1 MFNQLGLTEGEGM
14 AYQVISNARDNPNTT
29 VYPINRDI
37 HPGIYIPENFDFDPL
52 ALTQRLREESSNIT
66 FYDDGIVTAIEED
79 STGVKLYVSNGKQTD
94 DIRAKQVVIA
104 TNGFRSDNNLEGKL
118 KTYAG
123 FVVSFEDQQTDAP
136 NLVVLPDPKTPYS
149 FSYGGRDDG
158 HLWIGGGDLPVTLT
172 NGRVVIDE
180 REPIANVVSTTR
192 MLFPHL
198 ANTPPHSIHFGVYA
212 CTEDSAPIVG
222 RFGDTSRVFYAV
234 GCNGINT
241 PLLYGTRLLPALMGY
256 EDLRAED
263 KPLVDLI
270 SPARFSPS

>member
-104 TNGFRSDNNLEGKL
+104 TNCFRSDNNLEGKL

-158 HLWIGGGDLPVTLT
+158 HLWIGGGDLLVSLT
-172 NGRVVIDE
+172 NGSAVIDE
-180 REPIANVVSTTR
+180 R
-192 MLFPHL
+192 
-198 ANTPPHSIHFGVYA
+198 
-212 CTEDSAPIVG
+212 APIVG

-263 KPLVDLI
+263 KPL
-270 SPARFSPS
+270 